1 MCCPD
6 KGWEQIMSRML
17 SRYLKDFGADQP
29 APAPASSPAM
39 MMPTM
44 SFDEPMAFA
53 EPVEVP
59 MIDIEAER
67 REAYAEGHEAATA
80 SLTELHQAELE
91 TVRTVH
97 QAEMD
102 ELRANFEAEAVERI
116 AIGLEQI
123 AAAVGLSVSNEA
135 AKALSPLITQALSDK
150 AVDELAKM
158 IKAAFLDGAI
168 GPVTVSGR
176 RVMFDRL
183 ASRVDPDGTLLTF
196 TEGTDIDLSVTI
208 GDSVLVTRM
217 SGWADGLK
225 DILS

>member
-1 MCCPD
+1 
-6 KGWEQIMSRML
+6 MSRML
-17 SRYLKDFGADQP
+17 SRYLKDFGAEQP
-29 APAPASSPAM
+29 APAPPAA

-44 SFDEPMAFA
+44 SFGEPMAFA

-59 MIDIEAER
+59 MVDIEAER

-80 SLTELHQAELE
+80 SLIELHQAELE

-116 AIGLEQI
+116 TIGLEQI
-123 AAAVGLSVSNEA
+123 AAAVGLYVSNEA
-135 AKALSPLITQALSDK
+135 AKALSPIITRTLSEK
-150 AVDELAKM
+150 AVDELARM
-158 IKAAFLDGAI
+158 IEASFLDGAL

-183 ASRVDPDGTLLTF
+183 ASKVDPDGTLLTF

-217 SGWADGLK
+217 SAWADGLK
-225 DILS
+225 EILS